1 MESDGSIS
9 FNNMK
14 LQNNE
19 DIRTMFSTFS
29 QYNTKGPIELD
40 ATLTRS
46 VDAILARLN
55 RPEDEEFKTNLAD
68 P

>member
-1 MESDGSIS
+1 
-9 FNNMK
+9 MK

-19 DIRTMFSTFS
+19 DIHTMFSTFS
-29 QYNTKGPIELD
+29 QYSTKGPIELD

-55 RPEDEEFKTNLAD
+55 RPEEFTTNLAD